1 MRSIKLTK
9 QFRKDVKR
17 IKNDPDKLQALNDV
31 LLLLRENGTLPSKYK
46 PHILTGNYKGC
57 MECHIGS
64 DFLLIWLD
72 EQTNVIKLLRLGSHA
87 ELFRM

>member
-17 IKNDPDKLQALNDV
+17 IKNDPEKLQALNDV

>member
-17 IKNDPDKLQALNDV
+17 IKNDPEKLQALNDV

-87 ELFRM
+87 ELFGM

>member
-17 IKNDPDKLQALNDV
+17 IKNDPGKLQALNDV